1 MRRTAIKDET
11 ENIKNMIDDFLL
23 LLEEIS
29 EGINETTTTLEVSSM
44 NTATIADKNSEVVN
58 ISGETFTMSVDN
70 MVKSEEL
77 KKLIEQFK
85 I

>member
-1 MRRTAIKDET
+1 
-11 ENIKNMIDDFLL
+11 
-23 LLEEIS
+23 
-29 EGINETTTTLEVSSM
+29 M
-44 NTATIADKNSEVVN
+44 NTATIADKNSEVVS